1 MANRRITDLTT
12 VTYISSSLYIPVYD
26 PDANL
31 DIDADG
37 YLDNDKKIR
46 LNDFMSVPSQSAMT
60 WFGTGVDGDLYT
72 TSSLTFTT
80 TLNQNVLIKNYKSL
94 VINAGHTLTVSNSCK
109 GLLIYVGGDCIING
123 TLTMNQKGANPASV
137 SGVEAHY
144 VYQNRDYLGDFF
156 PIWYFN
162 TNNDIGYIRIPA
174 AGATAGS
181 SGINGQTGGAY
192 PGGTAGTS
200 WSGGSYSGNLGG
212 GLLILVVKG
221 NLTIGSTGIISSNG
235 SSISGGGRVV
245 VLYNRNYTN
254 NGSITV
260 TGYAAGSTTVKS
272 IEVWQ

>member
-1 MANRRITDLTT
+1 MSNRRITDLTA
-12 VTYISSSLYIPVYD
+12 VTYISSSFYIPVYD

-31 DIDADG
+31 DTDADG
-37 YLDNDKKIR
+37 YIDNDKKIR
-46 LNDFMSVPSQSAMT
+46 FSDFISVPSQSAMT

-72 TSSLTFTT
+72 TSSVSFTT
-80 TLNQNVLIKNYKSL
+80 TTNQDVLIKNYKSL
-94 VINAGHTLTVSNSCK
+94 IINTGHTMTVSNSCK

-123 TLTMNQKGANPASV
+123 TLTMNEKGADPVSV

-156 PIWYFN
+156 PIWFFDTN
-162 TNNDIGYIRIPA
+162 TDIGYIRIPA
-174 AGATAGS
+174 VGAVPGSAGV
-181 SGINGQTGGAY
+181 NGQTGGAF
-192 PGGTAGTS
+192 PGGNTGTS
-200 WSGGSYSGNLGG
+200 WSGGSYLGVLGG
-212 GLLILVVKG
+212 GLLMLIVKG

-260 TGYAAGSTTVKS
+260 SGYGAGSTTVKS

>member
-1 MANRRITDLTT
+1 MPNRRITDLTA
-12 VTYISSSLYIPVYD
+12 VTYISSSFYIPVYD

-37 YLDNDKKIR
+37 YIDNDKKIR
-46 LNDFMSVPSQSAMT
+46 LSDFMSVPSQSAMT

-72 TSSLTFTT
+72 TSSISFTT
-80 TLNQNVLIKNYKSL
+80 TTNQDVLIKNYKSL
-94 VINAGHTLTVSNSCK
+94 IINSGHTMTVSNSCK

-123 TLTMNQKGANPASV
+123 ILTMNQKGANPDSV

-156 PIWYFN
+156 PIWFFDTN
-162 TNNDIGYIRIPA
+162 TDIGYIRIPA
-174 AGATAGS
+174 VGAAPGSAGV
-181 SGINGQTGGAY
+181 NGQTGGAF
-192 PGGTAGTS
+192 PGGNTGTS
-200 WSGGSYSGNLGG
+200 WSGGSFGSNLGG
-212 GLLILVVKG
+212 GLLMLIVKG